1 MKGSPVRKAGDEARL
16 RHRVRRLRAV
26 VDASLLVNSEL
37 DLERLAQHVVA
48 VAVRLIGAER
58 GSLFLLDAGGGTLT
72 SLVAQGLPA
81 GAISVG
87 TGEGIVGTVAAK
99 GRALLLHDP
108 YTDPRFDPAVDRATG
123 FRTRSLLTVP
133 VRDREGTLVAVLQLL
148 NKRRGGFGREDV
160 TFLGELGATFALA
173 LTTAKLHREIVARER
188 TAEEMKL
195 AAQIQRTLQP
205 EDLSVVP
212 GLEVRALFR
221 PSYEVGGDYFDCIPT
236 AQGKWWLVLAD
247 VSGKGVSSAL
257 IASNVQ
263 AYLWSRRND
272 GAPLEA
278 VAAEGNELLHLL
290 AKGRKYATLVLAE
303 WTPESRELR
312 WVNAGHP
319 PAMLRHGGRV
329 ERLGAT
335 GVPMGL
341 LPGMPYGA
349 GRCTLA
355 PGDVLLA
362 FTDGVSEAGEGTK
375 AGDFGLDRVERI
387 VRGLRTGGDLNAA
400 VASAVDKHLRGEP
413 AGDDITLLC
422 ARVLEARRSEP

>member
-1 MKGSPVRKAGDEARL
+1 
-16 RHRVRRLRAV
+16 

-37 DLERLAQHVVA
+37 DLDRLAQHVVG

-58 GSLFLLDAGGGTLT
+58 GSLFLLDPGGQTLT

-81 GAISVG
+81 GALTIG
-87 TGEGIVGTVAAK
+87 AGEGIVGTVAST
-99 GRALLLHDP
+99 GRAILHHHP
-108 YTDPRFDPAVDRATG
+108 YADPRFDQAVDRATG
-123 FRTRSLLTVP
+123 FKTRSLLTVP

-148 NKRRGGFGREDV
+148 NKKRGGFGREDV
-160 TFLGELGATFALA
+160 TFLAELGATFALA
-173 LTTAKLHREIVARER
+173 LTTAKLHREIVVRER
-188 TAEEMKL
+188 TAQEMKL

-212 GLEVRALFR
+212 GLQVTALFR
-221 PSYEVGGDYFDCIPT
+221 PSSEVGGDYFDCIPAARGT
-236 AQGKWWLVLAD
+236 WWLVLAD

-272 GAPLEA
+272 GRPLET
-278 VAAEGNELLHLL
+278 VVAEGNELLHLL
-290 AKGRKYATLVLAE
+290 VKGRKYATLVLAE
-303 WTPESRELR
+303 WTPGTRQLR

-319 PAMLRHGGRV
+319 PAMLRHDGRV
-329 ERLGAT
+329 DRLGAT
-335 GVPMGL
+335 GTPMGL

-349 GRCTLA
+349 GSCTLA

-387 VRGLRTGGDLNAA
+387 VRGLKAGADLNAA
-400 VASAVDKHLRGEP
+400 VASAVDKHLGGGA

-422 ARVLEARRSEP
+422 ARVHEMPRRKP

>member
-1 MKGSPVRKAGDEARL
+1 MTRTPAQQSEAHAL
-16 RHRVRRLRAV
+16 LEKRVRRLRAV

-37 DLERLAQHVVA
+37 DLERLARHVVA

-58 GSLFLLDAGGGTLT
+58 GSLFLLDPGGRTLT
-72 SLVAQGLPA
+72 SLVAQGLEA
-81 GAISVG
+81 GAITIGV
-87 TGEGIVGTVAAK
+87 GEGIVGTVAAT
-99 GRALLLHDP
+99 GRALLLADP
-108 YTDPRFDPAVDRATG
+108 YGDPRFDQAVDRATG
-123 FRTRSLLTVP
+123 FKTRSLLTVP

-148 NKRRGGFGREDV
+148 NKKRGGFGREDV
-160 TFLGELGATFALA
+160 TFLAELGTTFALA

-205 EDLSVVP
+205 EDLSAVP
-212 GLEVRALFR
+212 GLEVSALFR

-236 AQGKWWLVLAD
+236 SRGTWWLVLAD

-272 GAPLEA
+272 GQPLE
-278 VAAEGNELLHLL
+278 VVVAEGNELLHIL
-290 AKGRKYATLVLAE
+290 AKGRKYATLVVAE
-303 WTPESRELR
+303 WSPETKELR

-319 PAMLRHGGRV
+319 PAMLRHERRV

-335 GVPMGL
+335 GPPIGL
-341 LPGMPYGA
+341 LPGMAYAAGA
-349 GRCTLA
+349 CKLA
-355 PGDVLLA
+355 AGDVLLA
-362 FTDGVSEAGEGTK
+362 YTDGVNEAGEGT
-375 AGDFGLDRVERI
+375 ARGELGIDRVER
-387 VRGLRTGGDLNAA
+387 VVKGLKPAADVAAA
-400 VASAVDKHLRGEP
+400 VAAAVERHLAGEP

-422 ARVLEARRSEP
+422 LRARGPSEKKR